1 MSGRIKSCM
10 RHGFGFENHGF
21 GSMAF
26 YKIRIYVKSGFLAFQ
41 SSSSS
46 LSSRISSMPSSP
58 LSSPAEFA
66 SLFAPE
72 ADAASLLATETD
84 AEVFADFPEGSSL
97 PELSGSALRF
107 LGD

>member
-1 MSGRIKSCM
+1 MIFCVGTDKKLQNSICWNQDLNPGPSI
-10 RHGFGFENHGF
+10 G
-21 GSMAF
+21 
-26 YKIRIYVKSGFLAFQ
+26 AFQ
-41 SSSSS
+41 SSSTSS
-46 LSSRISSMPSSP
+46 SSRISSMPSSP

-72 ADAASLLATETD
+72 AASLLATETE

-107 LGD
+107 LRD

>member
-1 MSGRIKSCM
+1 
-10 RHGFGFENHGF
+10 
-21 GSMAF
+21 
-26 YKIRIYVKSGFLAFQ
+26 
-41 SSSSS
+41 
-46 LSSRISSMPSSP
+46 MPSSP

-72 ADAASLLATETD
+72 AASLLATETE

>member
-1 MSGRIKSCM
+1 
-10 RHGFGFENHGF
+10 
-21 GSMAF
+21 
-26 YKIRIYVKSGFLAFQ
+26 
-41 SSSSS
+41 
-46 LSSRISSMPSSP
+46 MPSSP
-58 LSSPAEFA
+58 LSSPSEFA

-72 ADAASLLATETD
+72 AEAASLLATDTE